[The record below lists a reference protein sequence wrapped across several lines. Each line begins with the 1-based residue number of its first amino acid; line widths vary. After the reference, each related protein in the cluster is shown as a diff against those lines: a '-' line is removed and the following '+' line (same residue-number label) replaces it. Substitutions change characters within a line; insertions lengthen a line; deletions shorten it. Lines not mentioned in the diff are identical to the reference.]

1 MPLDPFA
8 LSVIFIGLGLGAIV
22 KSFAGA
28 GLPLVAVPFM
38 SIFLGVEHAVVVIQI
53 PNIISNLWLIYAN
66 RSKIKETPLHLELVI
81 PSAVAVFIGVWF
93 LSFAD
98 RELTGV
104 LLAGFLGIFLI
115 LIWLKP
121 EFKLSGLTN
130 KIVTPAVSIL
140 GGFIQGSAGAS
151 QPIYSPLLYS
161 LRLSRESFLLY
172 NGLLFGFFNTIQVF
186 GMLIFGMFTS
196 EHLRQGLL
204 ALIPLFI
211 FQYAGMKVSGRIS
224 RSSSNRLVLIILIAI
239 EMKLIWDVFTK

>member
-38 SIFLGVEHAVVVIQI
+38 SIVLGVEHAVVVIQI

-66 RSKIKETPLHLELVI
+66 RSKIKETPLHLELII

-172 NGLLFGFFNTIQVF
+172 NGLLCGFFNTIQVF
-186 GMLIFGMFTS
+186 GMLIFGIFTL

-239 EMKLIWDVFTK
+239 EMKLVWDVFTK

>member
-22 KSFAGA
+22 KSFVGA

-38 SIFLGVEHAVVVIQI
+38 SIFLGVEHAVIVIQV
-53 PNIISNLWLIYAN
+53 PNIVSNLWLIYEN
-66 RSKIKETPLHLELVI
+66 RLKIKGTPVHLELII
-81 PSAVAVFIGVWF
+81 PSAVTVVIGVWF
-93 LSFAD
+93 LSSAD
-98 RELTGV
+98 RDLTGV
-104 LLAGFLGIFLI
+104 FFVGFLGIFLI
-115 LIWLKP
+115 LMWIKP
-121 EFKLSGLTN
+121 EFKLSGRTN
-130 KIVTPAVSIL
+130 KFLTPVISAL
-140 GGFIQGSAGAS
+140 GGFVQGYAGAS

-161 LRLSRESFLLY
+161 LRLSREGFLLY
-172 NGLLFGFFNTIQVF
+172 NGLLFGFFNTLQVAA
-186 GMLIFGMFTS
+186 MLYFGMFTL

-239 EMKLIWDVFTK
+239 EMKLVWDVFTK

>member
-1 MPLDPFA
+1 MYLDPFA
-8 LSVIFIGLGLGAIV
+8 LGIIFIGLGLGAIV
-22 KSFAGA
+22 KSIAGA

-38 SIFLGVEHAVVVIQI
+38 AIFLGVEHAVIVIQV
-53 PNIISNLWLIYAN
+53 PNIISNLWLILAN
-66 RSKIKETPLHLELVI
+66 RSKIKDTPLHLELII

-130 KIVTPAVSIL
+130 RIVTPAVSVL

-161 LRLSRESFLLY
+161 LRLSRDVFLLY
-172 NGLLFGFFNTIQVF
+172 NGLLFGFFNVIQVV
-186 GMLIFGMFTS
+186 GMLIFGMFTLQ
-196 EHLRQGLL
+196 HLWQGLL

-211 FQYAGMKVSGRIS
+211 FQYVGMKVSS
-224 RSSSNRLVLIILIAI
+224 RVSPSSSNKLILVILIAI
-239 EMKLIWDVFTK
+239 EMKLVWDVFTK

>member
-53 PNIISNLWLIYAN
+53 PNIISNLWLSYAN

-115 LIWLKP
+115 LI
-121 EFKLSGLTN
+121 FD
-130 KIVTPAVSIL
+130 
-140 GGFIQGSAGAS
+140 
-151 QPIYSPLLYS
+151 
-161 LRLSRESFLLY
+161 R
-172 NGLLFGFFNTIQVF
+172 
-186 GMLIFGMFTS
+186 
-196 EHLRQGLL
+196 
-204 ALIPLFI
+204 
-211 FQYAGMKVSGRIS
+211 
-224 RSSSNRLVLIILIAI
+224 LIAI
-239 EMKLIWDVFTK
+239 REPFLQLHNV